1 MLSPSHGE
9 PLRNAINVAFLRVC
23 AGIGSNGSA
32 RYSSAFAS
40 RIRDDNACFE
50 QFRETWIQRSDNRGE
65 EYVSVELAESR
76 EGKFVLNDRNIPLRN
91 GISNFL
97 LSISVEIAD
106 SIRRIVKRKEF
117 SKKGRYDFPM
127 LPSPHRRLP
136 LDVGRS
142 PGQLYACKNRELI
155 DESVWSRIQREA
167 RELMLLWT
175 RIRFCSN
182 PPFRPSPTN
191 PGRGGGKPLA
201 YRLSVLKRNRNSEK
215 KGETIVGGRRS
226 V

>member
-1 MLSPSHGE
+1 MLHFCGFALELGQTDRLDTLLPS
-9 PLRNAINVAFLRVC
+9 RVEY
-23 AGIGSNGSA
+23 ATTMLVSNN
-32 RYSSAFAS
+32 FAE
-40 RIRDDNACFE
+40 IT
-50 QFRETWIQRSDNRGE
+50 RETWIQRSDNRGE

-155 DESVWSRIQREA
+155 DESV
-167 RELMLLWT
+167 
-175 RIRFCSN
+175 
-182 PPFRPSPTN
+182 
-191 PGRGGGKPLA
+191 
-201 YRLSVLKRNRNSEK
+201 
-215 KGETIVGGRRS
+215 
-226 V
+226 

>member
-1 MLSPSHGE
+1 MLHFCGFALELGQTDRLDTLLPS
-9 PLRNAINVAFLRVC
+9 RVEY
-23 AGIGSNGSA
+23 ATTMLVSNN
-32 RYSSAFAS
+32 FAE
-40 RIRDDNACFE
+40 IT
-50 QFRETWIQRSDNRGE
+50 RETWIQRSDNRGE
-65 EYVSVELAESR
+65 EYVSVELTESR

-106 SIRRIVKRKEF
+106 RHKAYREKKRIFE
-117 SKKGRYDFPM
+117 KGRYDFPM

>member
-32 RYSSAFAS
+32 RYSSAFATTMLVS
-40 RIRDDNACFE
+40 NNFAEIT
-50 QFRETWIQRSDNRGE
+50 RETWIQRSDNRGE

-106 SIRRIVKRKEF
+106 RHK
-117 SKKGRYDFPM
+117 
-127 LPSPHRRLP
+127 
-136 LDVGRS
+136 
-142 PGQLYACKNRELI
+142 
-155 DESVWSRIQREA
+155 
-167 RELMLLWT
+167 
-175 RIRFCSN
+175 
-182 PPFRPSPTN
+182 
-191 PGRGGGKPLA
+191 A
-201 YRLSVLKRNRNSEK
+201 YREK
-215 KGETIVGGRRS
+215 KRIFEKG
-226 V
+226 

>member
-1 MLSPSHGE
+1 MPDLFIYLFLRTGERRGEEGTIGVEDFHPKNSPFFRERRRRRRRAINIRIEFVNSPLNFSNLFRGNNLASCSTKNQKNALPFHGE

-32 RYSSAFAS
+32 RYSSAS

-106 SIRRIVKRKEF
+106 RHK
-117 SKKGRYDFPM
+117 
-127 LPSPHRRLP
+127 
-136 LDVGRS
+136 
-142 PGQLYACKNRELI
+142 
-155 DESVWSRIQREA
+155 
-167 RELMLLWT
+167 
-175 RIRFCSN
+175 
-182 PPFRPSPTN
+182 
-191 PGRGGGKPLA
+191 A
-201 YRLSVLKRNRNSEK
+201 YREK
-215 KGETIVGGRRS
+215 KRIFEKG
-226 V
+226 